1 MGFGSSEGGTPD
13 DPEGDGFF
21 SRFGGTELPA
31 EQEEE
36 IYLSDHNG
44 GLASEVDRPDDG
56 YADHCGVCGRG
67 LEYGGRGKHPSYC
80 RVNVEGVDHNPKT
93 AGKTRASSGTSV
105 KGLDAKLKRVSADL
119 AENISLIGA
128 MASMALPVTGAV
140 IMMDAEKT
148 ANGIV
153 GIAKGNPKMLAALM
167 KANQIG
173 PSVAVGRALMVIGVA
188 VMVDTQRI
196 EPTSQI
202 STLLGVASVWEK
214 VHGEAREPVVI
225 STPPRASFV

>member
-1 MGFGSSEGGTPD
+1 MGLGSTEDGTSGTP
-13 DPEGDGFF
+13 EGFF
-21 SRFGGTELPA
+21 SRFGGDELPA
-31 EQEEE
+31 EEGPEVDLPDN
-36 IYLSDHNG
+36 YG
-44 GLASEVDRPDDG
+44 GLDLDRPDDG

-80 RVNVEGVDHNPKT
+80 RVNIEGVDHNPKT
-93 AGKTRASSGTSV
+93 ASKGTRASSGGST

-153 GIAKGNPKMLAALM
+153 GLAKGNPKMLAALM

-173 PSVAVGRALMVIGVA
+173 PGVAVGRALLVVGVA

-196 EPTSQI
+196 EPTSQV
-202 STLLGVASVWEK
+202 STLLGVAAVWEK
-214 VHGEAREPVVI
+214 IHGEQREPVAVPM
-225 STPPRASFV
+225 PPRASFV

>member
-1 MGFGSSEGGTPD
+1 MGLGSSEGGTPD
-13 DPEGDGFF
+13 DSEGFF
-21 SRFGGTELPA
+21 SRFGGDELPA
-31 EQEEE
+31 YEEE
-36 IYLSDHNG
+36 EVSLSNPDG
-44 GLASEVDRPDDG
+44 GLDLARPDDG

-80 RVNVEGVDHNPKT
+80 RVNIEGVDHNPKT
-93 AGKTRASSGTSV
+93 AGKGTRASAGGST

-119 AENISLIGA
+119 AENISLVGA

-153 GIAKGNPKMLAALM
+153 GLAKGNPKMLAALM

-173 PSVAVGRALMVIGVA
+173 PGVAVGRALLVVGVA

-196 EPTSQI
+196 EPKSQV
-202 STLLGVASVWEK
+202 STLLGVAAIWEK
-214 VHGEAREPVVI
+214 INGEQREPVAVPV
-225 STPPRASFV
+225 PPRASFV